1 MSATRVREDGAE
13 GLGGGQPPSPD
24 SQYNGEATAREGEN
38 VCADSRSPARASPRL
53 GSHSRDHTSQHG
65 AHHPGV
71 TDTPTPATSPN
82 AHTAPVNPDQQH
94 PLQPQTSWPGT
105 PADSHS
111 QRSSPIT
118 LGLPHR
124 PYPGLPRTSP
134 ANTRRTPLSTKRT
147 LARLLVASENMRGR
161 GNTTI
166 VGSAKWKKLK
176 ASILTDKIGV
186 MAIQETHL
194 TPSHMREIE
203 QFHKELYVINSAHPD
218 NPSGAGG
225 VALAFNKFLTNTNG
239 IQSHELIPGR
249 ALLATF
255 NWHKDDELTV
265 LAIYAPND
273 ARESREMWAT
283 IANKIR
289 HSGGRIP
296 KPDVILGDMN
306 FVEDNVDR
314 FPMAL
319 HSIDAPDSF
328 DDLKRL
334 CNVTDGWRATYPSSV
349 EYSWRDASRS
359 SMSRIDRI
367 YVTEPLLDSSRN
379 WKIETSSLNRDD
391 HSRVSV
397 ELVNLDMPEIG
408 PGRWSMKESLLHCP
422 DFLAAVETAGQH
434 ALTRLKAYSED
445 ERTPENNPQIIYDEF
460 KRSVITAAKRHQ
472 REINCRRRKFID
484 ELEKER
490 DTAKTEMRLNLSDD
504 TRKAFKAAE
513 KKLED
518 ARSGLMDAT
527 LAHRNARNW
536 AEGETYQD
544 QTVESTVTTRLE
556 WRN

>member
-13 GLGGGQPPSPD
+13 GLGGGQPQIPD
-24 SQYNGEATAREGEN
+24 SQHFGEASARERDE
-38 VCADSRSPARASPRL
+38 VPADSHSPAPASPRL
-53 GSHSRDHTSQHG
+53 GSHSHSHDYTSQLG
-65 AHHPGV
+65 EHHPGA
-71 TDTPTPATSPN
+71 TDAPTQASTPN
-82 AHTAPVNPDQQH
+82 AHTAPVTPDQQH
-94 PLQPQTSWPGT
+94 LLQPPTSWPGS
-105 PADSHS
+105 PADSPS
-111 QRSSPIT
+111 QHSSPIN
-118 LGLPHR
+118 LGQPHR

-166 VGSAKWKKLK
+166 VGSTKWKKLK

-203 QFHKELYVINSAHPD
+203 QFHKELHVINSVHPD

-225 VALAFNKFLTNTNG
+225 VALAFNKFLTNTKG

-273 ARESREMWAT
+273 ARESREMWTT

-289 HSGGRIP
+289 RSGGSIP

-379 WKIETSSLNRDD
+379 WKIKTSDLNRDD

-408 PGRWSMKESLLHCP
+408 PGRWRPGNML
-422 DFLAAVETAGQH
+422 
-434 ALTRLKAYSED
+434 
-445 ERTPENNPQIIYDEF
+445 
-460 KRSVITAAKRHQ
+460 
-472 REINCRRRKFID
+472 
-484 ELEKER
+484 
-490 DTAKTEMRLNLSDD
+490 
-504 TRKAFKAAE
+504 
-513 KKLED
+513 
-518 ARSGLMDAT
+518 
-527 LAHRNARNW
+527 
-536 AEGETYQD
+536 
-544 QTVESTVTTRLE
+544 
-556 WRN
+556 